1 MQPFGQGQ
9 PPARHPEAL
18 SCGVAWSYLHWLA
31 AISLAFVLLE
41 RLFPW
46 RPGQALL
53 RPGWA
58 RDLGFLALNGHVFSL
73 LTAGLNGW
81 LAAQAT
87 GRAPARRPAP
97 RRCRRSPP
105 GRSGPRCSLFL
116 VVADF
121 LQWCVHNL
129 LHRVPALWTF
139 HKVHHAIT
147 TMDFVGSFRFHWMEV
162 VVYKSALWLP
172 LALLGASGEAAFI
185 VAVVSTIWGD
195 LNHANL
201 NLGLGPLGYLLNSP
215 RMHLWHH
222 DQSDEGGAAKN
233 FGIVLSLWD
242 HLFGTA
248 YWPKDR
254 SPAALG
260 YPGIEEMPRGLLGEL
275 AWPLSKRR

>member
-1 MQPFGQGQ
+1 V
-9 PPARHPEAL
+9 L
-18 SCGVAWSYLHWLA
+18 WSYLHWLV

-46 RPGQALL
+46 RGGQALL

-58 RDLGFLALNGHVFSL
+58 RDLGFLAWNGHFFWL
-73 LTAGLNGW
+73 LTAGINGW

-87 GRAPARRPAP
+87 GLLQRAGLRFEA
-97 RRCRRSPP
+97 SPVAGWP
-105 GRSGPRCSLFL
+105 FWAQVVAFL
-116 VVADF
+116 VISDF

-129 LHRVPALWTF
+129 LHRVPALWAF

-147 TMDFVGSFRFHWMEV
+147 TMDFIGNFRFHWMEI

-172 LALLGASGEAAFI
+172 LALLGASGEATFV
-185 VAVVSTIWGD
+185 VAVASTVWGD

-201 NLGLGPLGYLLNSP
+201 SLGLGPLGYVLNGP

-222 DQSDEGGAAKN
+222 DQSDEGGTAKN

-242 HLFGTA
+242 FLFGTA
-248 YWPKDR
+248 YWPRHR
-254 SPAALG
+254 SPSALG
-260 YPGIEEMPRGLLGEL
+260 YPGIEEMPQSLLGEL
-275 AWPLSKRR
+275 AWPLTKRRSHVERFI

>member
-1 MQPFGQGQ
+1 M
-9 PPARHPEAL
+9 
-18 SCGVAWSYLHWLA
+18 AWSYVHWLV

-46 RPGQALL
+46 RTGQPLL
-53 RPGWA
+53 RPGFS
-58 RDLGFLALNGHVFSL
+58 RDLGFLALNGHAFAL
-73 LTAGLNGW
+73 LTAGVNGW

-87 GRAPARRPAP
+87 ELLQGAGLRIGG
-97 RRCRRSPP
+97 SPLTGWP
-105 GRSGPRCSLFL
+105 FWGQVAAFL

-139 HKVHHAIT
+139 HKVHHAVT
-147 TMDFVGSFRFHWMEV
+147 TMDFIGNFRFHWMEI

-172 LALLGASGEAAFI
+172 LALLGASGEAAFV
-185 VAVVSTIWGD
+185 VAVVSTAWGHF
-195 LNHANL
+195 NHANL
-201 NLGLGPLGYLLNSP
+201 NVGLGPLGHVFNSP

-248 YWPKDR
+248 YWPKQR
-254 SPAALG
+254 SPETLG
-260 YPGIEEMPRGLLGEL
+260 YPGIEEMPQGLVGEL
-275 AWPLSKRR
+275 VWPLSRLCPDLWPGTRRRI